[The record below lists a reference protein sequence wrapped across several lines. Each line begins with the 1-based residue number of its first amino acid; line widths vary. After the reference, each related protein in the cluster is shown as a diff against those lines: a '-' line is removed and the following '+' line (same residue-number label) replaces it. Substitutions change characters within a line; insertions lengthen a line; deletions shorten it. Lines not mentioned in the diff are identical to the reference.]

1 MSLEL
6 LKEKFGY
13 SGVIKETDNKEK
25 IHKKLNAEFNFSNGV
40 ENLKSFKSQD
50 LLDLLEERFGHSAS
64 TNEREADNG
73 EKIYEKLTAELK

>member
-25 IHKKLNAEFNFSNGV
+25 IHKKLNAEFN
-40 ENLKSFKSQD
+40 KK
-50 LLDLLEERFGHSAS
+50 
-64 TNEREADNG
+64 
-73 EKIYEKLTAELK
+73 TAV